1 MKRSYWLILALF
13 LISIQLFAQYNEK
26 DILSQQAYQLLAQ
39 RQYNQAE
46 ALFLQILEKFPT
58 DQNTIIQLLQI
69 YYQTS
74 QTQKAEALL
83 QDKQRALPQNVFT
96 EQSILLLIHKALPL
110 DAMNLA
116 KSYLNMPNTD
126 QNKYRL
132 IASYFEARGFFE
144 QVLELYDNA
153 RKRFSNP
160 DLFTM
165 EIANS
170 ALNYRLFP
178 RAIREYMRYLELNP
192 GNLYFVNNQIKTIVK
207 EDPSMVEIVAEKA
220 RSGND
225 QILWELYA
233 GILVDL
239 RQYPQAL
246 DAYKNLPWNRLYR
259 FAEDQ
264 FAALNDEVG
273 IIAYAWLDSTA
284 TDPGWRAEYRLR
296 LAQIAYRNGRTGE
309 AKRLLKG
316 IIDDPGLSVPAIRN
330 RIQANYLGRRL
341 YADILI
347 SEDAPQ
353 DSILTMMTLARSF
366 ARNGQEMQESDL
378 MTGRYYLL
386 REDYDAANRM
396 FSRVTDATL
405 IEKVAF
411 FRFMEALMRDMLPK
425 ADSLMNDYV
434 IKYPGS
440 SYTND
445 AIYLMMLVYGLKGA
459 EKGAFFDAYRS
470 YLLQKKDAPD
480 KLYLVFGSNGD
491 EELRILAVEWA
502 ISLGETDKARTML
515 EYEWQDEVMREY
527 SALIK
532 LSLSADQEYEQRFAR
547 EYLKQNPNS
556 IFSPRMRQVIS
567 RISYGRPNL

>member
-13 LISIQLFAQYNEK
+13 LISLPLFAQYNEK

-46 ALFLQILEKFPT
+46 ALFLQILEKYPT
-58 DQNTIIQLLQI
+58 DQNTVIQLLQI
-69 YYQTS
+69 FYQTS

-83 QDKQRALPQNVFT
+83 TDKQRSLPQNVFT
-96 EQSILLLIHKALPL
+96 EQSILLLIHKALPI

-116 KSYLNMPNTD
+116 RNYLSLPNTD

-296 LAQIAYRNGRTGE
+296 LAQIAYRNGKTGE

-341 YADILI
+341 YTDILI

-353 DSILTMMTLARSF
+353 DSVLTMMTLARSF
-366 ARNGQEMQESDL
+366 ARNGQEMQDSDL

-425 ADSLMNDYV
+425 ADSLMNEYV

-480 KLYLVFGSNGD
+480 KLDLVFGSNGD

-502 ISLGETDKARTML
+502 ISLGETDKARTLL